1 MRSHMFGGAHLETYM
16 NQPFSG
22 SQPFSANQPSSSLDD
37 RTVLTLTKRG
47 EEALLEPGTTLTPAQ
62 LEALVLIGGSATI
75 GKILKR
81 APSSI
86 SADALRASLNELVDR
101 KYLSANAGLSDNI
114 IDPGDFFSVD
124 KTGTATPEV
133 DEHVHARVDAD
144 TEFLR
149 QNGFYVS
156 MVRKSAVKPDRAAG
170 QKISVL
176 VIEDDPDILKLLQIF
191 LKLEGYETRTAS
203 NRDEI
208 VAAFRAPP
216 LPDLVL
222 LDIRL
227 PDINGF
233 DILARMRQHPAM
245 KVLPVIMLTAEATR
259 EAVLKGLVGGADGFV
274 TKPFQIDRL
283 VKAVKTVLGL
293 KLDPEDRTP
302 TI

>member
-1 MRSHMFGGAHLETYM
+1 MNQTLTGNQPLSG
-16 NQPFSG
+16 NQPF
-22 SQPFSANQPSSSLDD
+22 PALDD
-37 RTVLTLTKRG
+37 KAVLALTKSG
-47 EEALLEPGTTLTPAQ
+47 EQALREPGTTLSPAQ
-62 LEALVLIGGSATI
+62 LEALVLIGGSATVSQ
-75 GKILKR
+75 ILKR
-81 APSSI
+81 APRSMSPE
-86 SADALRASLNELVDR
+86 ALRASLSELIDK
-101 KYLSANAGLSDNI
+101 KYISTNAGLGDNM
-114 IDPGDFFSVD
+114 IDPGDFFTLD

-133 DEHVHARVDAD
+133 GEHVHARIDTDA
-144 TEFLR
+144 EFLR
-149 QNGFYVS
+149 QNGYYVS
-156 MVRKSAVKPDRAAG
+156 MVRKSADQPKRAAG

-191 LKLEGYETRTAS
+191 LKLEGFETRIAS

-233 DILARMRQHPAM
+233 DVLARMRQYPAM
-245 KVLPVIMLTAEATR
+245 KMLPVIMLTAEATR

-283 VKAVKTVLGL
+283 VKAVNTVLGL
-293 KLDPEDRTP
+293 K
-302 TI
+302 